1 MTLEQ
6 KREIIIKNKDPA
18 LAALE
23 AVTDRIYNLTDP
35 LLDNKESIATEKIG
49 NYDAQEFVET
59 LRKDASKYEK
69 VRQKLLSGDFNL
81 SLTEINY
88 VALAFHYSAA
98 RMRGLIVSFNK
109 AIDLSEQMVKDLMS
123 PDNKQSEI

>member
-1 MTLEQ
+1 MRKGGINMTLEQ

-49 NYDAQEFVET
+49 NYDA
-59 LRKDASKYEK
+59 
-69 VRQKLLSGDFNL
+69 
-81 SLTEINY
+81 
-88 VALAFHYSAA
+88 
-98 RMRGLIVSFNK
+98 
-109 AIDLSEQMVKDLMS
+109 
-123 PDNKQSEI
+123 

>member
-59 LRKDASKYEK
+59 LRKDASRYEK

-88 VALAFHYSAA
+88 VALAFHYSTA

>member
-23 AVTDRIYNLTDP
+23 AVADRIYNLTDP
-35 LLDNKESIATEKIG
+35 LLDNEERIVTEKIG
-49 NYDAQEFVET
+49 NYDAQEFVKT
-59 LRKDASKYEK
+59 LRNDSSKYEK
-69 VRQKLLSGDFNL
+69 IRQKLLSGDFNL

-88 VALAFHYSAA
+88 VALAFHYSIT

-109 AIDLSEQMVKDLMS
+109 AIDLSEQLVKDLMS